1 MRVQVHVLAPC
12 NLTCAA
18 AATLTPELWRHR
30 RVERITWV
38 FSAIYRLNV
47 ARLAA
52 VVLMQPAAGFVDTS
66 AGYHSR

>member
-1 MRVQVHVLAPC
+1 
-12 NLTCAA
+12 LTCAA
-18 AATLTPELWRHR
+18 AATLTPELRRHR
-30 RVERITWV
+30 RVERIAWV

-52 VVLMQPAAGFVDTS
+52 FVLMQPAAGFVDTS